1 MESNPTFALLTW
13 GKSFQNRLITSSILD
28 PQKNFLMERTKEW
41 IEEIEQC
48 LDDRTVYHNPHL
60 YEKAKQLYEQWQ
72 DAKVVRQS
80 VPIGGHTLPPLPYDY
95 NALEPSIDER
105 IMRLHHDIHHQSYVD
120 GLNKAELELQKAR
133 KNSAFDLIKH
143 WERELA
149 FNGAGHYLHTL
160 FWEIM
165 SPDGGTPKGSIL
177 KEIERSFGSFD
188 QFKQQFTNA
197 ANKVEGSGWAI
208 LVWSPVSRRLEI
220 LQAEKHQNLSQWD
233 VIPLLALDVWEH
245 AYYLQY
251 ENKRKDYIDQWWKV
265 VNWSE
270 VNRRFEKARTVMWNP
285 F

>member
-1 MESNPTFALLTW
+1 MSGLSVKLLEWGSQFRNHILEGNLHERVNSSLLIQTEEWLAAVQENVDVNGSN
-13 GKSFQNRLITSSILD
+13 
-28 PQKNFLMERTKEW
+28 
-41 IEEIEQC
+41 EE
-48 LDDRTVYHNPHL
+48 DL
-60 YEKAKQLYEQWQ
+60 YKMANSLYKQWRNLQ
-72 DAKVVRQS
+72 DSS
-80 VPIGGHTLPPLPYDY
+80 VPIGGHTLPSLPYKY
-95 NALEPSIDER
+95 NALEPYISER
-105 IMRLHHDIHHQSYVD
+105 IMRLHHDLHHQSYVD

-133 KNSAFDLIKH
+133 QQDNYALIKH

-160 FWEIM
+160 FWKIM
-165 SPDGGTPKGSIL
+165 SPNGGKPEGEIL
-177 KEIERSFGSFD
+177 PEIQKSFGSYN

-197 ANKVEGSGWAI
+197 AAKVEGSGWAI

-251 ENKRKDYIDQWWKV
+251 ENNRKNYIENWWNV
-265 VNWSE
+265 VNWKE
-270 VNRRFEKARTVMWNP
+270 INKRFRKAQNVKWNS

>member
-13 GKSFQNRLITSSILD
+13 GKSFQNRLITSSILA

-48 LDDRTVYHNPHL
+48 LEDRTVYKNPHL
-60 YEKAKQLYEQWQ
+60 YENAKQLYEQWQ

-80 VPIGGHTLPPLPYDY
+80 VPIGGHKLPPLPYDY

-165 SPDGGTPKGSIL
+165 SPDGGEPEGTIL
-177 KEIERSFGSFD
+177 KEIQRSFGSFD

-265 VNWSE
+265 VNWRE
-270 VNRRFEKARTVMWNP
+270 VSRRFEKARTVMWNP

>member
-1 MESNPTFALLTW
+1 METNPTHALLTW
-13 GKSFQNRLITSSILD
+13 GKTFQNGLIKSSID
-28 PQKNFLMERTKEW
+28 NSQKNVLLTRTQDW
-41 IEEIEQC
+41 LEEIEQC
-48 LDDRTVYHNPHL
+48 LKDRTLHQHHHL
-60 YEKAKQLYEQWQ
+60 YEKAKELYEHWQ
-72 DAKVVRQS
+72 KAPALRQS

-95 NALEPSIDER
+95 DALEPSINER

-133 KNSAFDLIKH
+133 KNSNFDLIKH

-165 SPDGGTPKGSIL
+165 SPDGGKPEGSIL

-197 ANKVEGSGWAI
+197 ANKVEGSGWGI

-265 VNWSE
+265 VNWNE
-270 VNRRFEKARTVMWNP
+270 VNRRFEKARTVIWKP